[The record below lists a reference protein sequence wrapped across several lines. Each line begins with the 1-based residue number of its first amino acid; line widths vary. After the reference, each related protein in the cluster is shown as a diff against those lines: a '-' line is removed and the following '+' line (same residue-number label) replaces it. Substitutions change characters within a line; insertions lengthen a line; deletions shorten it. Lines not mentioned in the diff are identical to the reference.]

1 MHSKFVRTEVVS
13 RNVLGGFWE
22 TLEFVGFKRSELP
35 KRVALTL
42 FIRGQRVQL
51 TLFIRG
57 QRVHPEISQWV

>member
-1 MHSKFVRTEVVS
+1 MHSKFVYTEVVS

-42 FIRGQRVQL
+42 FIRG
-51 TLFIRG
+51 
-57 QRVHPEISQWV
+57 